1 VLPQVDGVARDA
13 LDDLDE
19 VLRRELN
26 ARPENAL
33 IHEGRALPTGNFH
46 AAELGA
52 ALDTLR
58 AAFAHS
64 ASLIAGRVS
73 ALLDPRMSGLE
84 PFLAADPGPD
94 SGHMM
99 LEYTAHAA
107 AAEIRS
113 LATPMAVQSVWA
125 SLGVESHASLAAT
138 AATRTAE
145 MLEAMEVLVATE
157 LVVAARALSMAGRVP
172 AGRGVQRLYAAA
184 ERALPDGLEDRRFGQ
199 DVEAARGLL
208 AELAERLE

>member
-1 VLPQVDGVARDA
+1 VLPQVDGVANDA
-13 LDDLDE
+13 LHALE
-19 VLRRELN
+19 QVLARELN

-33 IHEGRALPTGNFH
+33 IDHGRAYPTGNFH

-52 ALDTLR
+52 ALDGLR

-73 ALLDPRMSGLE
+73 AILDPRMSGLE

-99 LEYTAHAA
+99 LEYTAHSA
-107 AAEIRS
+107 AAEARS
-113 LATPMAVQSVWA
+113 LAAPMAAQSVWA

-145 MLEAMEVLVATE
+145 LLHAMHVLVATE
-157 LVVAARALSMAGRVP
+157 LVVTVRALRGAGREP
-172 AGRGVQRLYAAA
+172 AGAGVGALFDAAA
-184 ERALPDGLEDRRFGQ
+184 EVLPAGLEDRRFGL
-199 DVEAARGLL
+199 DIEAARELL
-208 AELAERLE
+208 ASRGAR